1 MATPMSS
8 FLSPELWSPE
18 LVSAGAVTAGAL
30 AILIAYARRDSQLTP
45 PGPRPL
51 PIIGNLLNIPSQEQ
65 WLVYQE
71 WSRKYGSDILHM
83 NVFGTDILVVNS
95 AEAASALF
103 GHKSA
108 IYSDRP
114 RMPMLGELIGLGWHF
129 GFMPHGEDWRIHRKI
144 FAQEFTATAVEGY
157 QEQELKWTKIFLQNL
172 IATPQNFMQH
182 TQHMASG
189 LALEISFGLQ
199 VQPSGQ
205 PDPFIAAATQA
216 VEALT
221 ETGLFGTYLVD
232 FLPSLKYFP
241 AWLPFGKFRR
251 QAHKWRISSDIAAHV
266 PFDLLKKQMA
276 TDDYVPSIGSKI
288 LMGDEASNETAVRQ
302 TTAAMFANGSA
313 ATVSALTTFILAMR
327 LYPDIQAK
335 ARREVDQVV
344 SGRLPTF
351 SDEASL
357 SYVTAII
364 RELGRW
370 NPVVPMSFP
379 HKLSA
384 DDTYNGYYLKAGSVV
399 FPNAWAILH
408 DPAVYPEP
416 HIFKP
421 ERFLNS
427 DGKLNPKVKDP
438 EAPWGF
444 GRRICPGRKMANSTM
459 FITIASI
466 LATFDI
472 SAAVDDSGR
481 TIEASGEYGCGML
494 RYPKPF
500 KCNIKPRS
508 KEAAALISE
517 D

>member
-1 MATPMSS
+1 MSS
-8 FLSPELWSPE
+8 LLSPE
-18 LVSAGAVTAGAL
+18 LVSASAVTVGAL
-30 AILIAYARRDSQLTP
+30 AILIAYARRDSRPIP
-45 PGPRPL
+45 PGPRSL
-51 PIIGNLLNIPSQEQ
+51 PIIGNLLNMPSQEQ

-71 WSRKYGSDILHM
+71 WSRKYGSLSFSTCPDRAFTQHGTTGSDIVHM

-182 TQHMASG
+182 IQHMASG
-189 LALEISFGLQ
+189 LALEISFGLE

-251 QAHKWRISSDIAAHV
+251 QANKWRIS
-266 PFDLLKKQMA
+266 PRR
-276 TDDYVPSIGSKI
+276 DYVPSIGSKI
-288 LMGDEASNETAVRQ
+288 LMSDEASNETAVRQ
-302 TTAAMFANGSA
+302 ATAAMFANGSA

-327 LYPDIQAK
+327 LYPEVQAK
-335 ARREVDQVV
+335 ARREIEQVV
-344 SGRLPTF
+344 SGRLPSY

-357 SYVTAII
+357 PYITAII
-364 RELGRW
+364 REIGRW
-370 NPVVPMSFP
+370 NPVVPLSFP
-379 HKLSA
+379 HKLTT
-384 DDTYNGYYLKAGSVV
+384 DDNYNGYYLKAGSVV

-408 DPAVYPEP
+408 DPTVYPEP

-421 ERFLNS
+421 ERFLTN
-427 DGKLNPKVKDP
+427 DGKLNPNVKDP

-466 LATFDI
+466 LATFEI
-472 SAAVDDSGR
+472 TAAIDDNGR
-481 TIEASGEYGCGML
+481 VIKPSGEYGSGML

-508 KEAAALISE
+508 REAAALISE